1 MSHSQFREF
10 MTELEKDQ
18 GLKDRFTHLQ
28 TPEAIAEFAAS
39 LGFNFSVEEI
49 SAQAQAFGLDA
60 MSDDDLDDI
69 AGGQSMMGTNK
80 PTQCWY
86 SGD

>member
-1 MSHSQFREF
+1 MSNSQFREF

-18 GLKDRFTHLQ
+18 GLKDRFSQLQ

-69 AGGQSMMGTNK
+69 AGGQSMMGSK